1 MHTIITMLM
10 ELKKADRFSP
20 GCHVSIENEPY
31 MRLVIEYLE
40 ERGPDGHPVISI
52 AHYGEQNGDAMRDPE
67 MLFQLIRQDPD
78 LAIEALYYRNDYVGV
93 EEWSRYRDDQDRLIA
108 KLKLQSE
115 HERFA
120 SMWAL
125 ALEQQGFPDALTRT
139 LSSPTAGL

>member
-1 MHTIITMLM
+1 MQAIITMLT
-10 ELKKADRFSP
+10 ELKRAGRFFP
-20 GCHVSIENEPY
+20 GSHVAIENNPY

-67 MLFQLIRQDPD
+67 MLFQVLRDDTELVIQ
-78 LAIEALYYRNDYVGV
+78 AFYYRNDYVGV
-93 EEWSRYRDDQDRLIA
+93 EEWSRYHDDQDRLIA
-108 KLKLQSE
+108 KLKLESE

-125 ALEQQGFPDALTRT
+125 ALEQQGFPDALIRT